1 MANYTE
7 DGLNTPTNELLFEQF
22 IEQFN
27 DEDNSRVN
35 KEMLSVLEKWSE
47 AKENFIKKGTS
58 NVEQL
63 ARYTNLK
70 NKNEFSNNYIAY
82 ILEHGSMIFGSSRPG
97 SSYQIMV
104 YKNKNGT
111 FTLSDGTHKIK
122 EDATEKDAAK
132 SESFKNVVS
141 IFNKI
146 LCLTA
151 KSDTEIELALN
162 KLVENSQ
169 YKSYI
174 AKQLLHKAVVLEFC
188 LYDKIRNPRLE
199 RVVKYP
205 LIDIYK
211 DDMLKNVLKLLRIKS
226 NDNYFKLSNSI
237 VMKYLSIIN
246 YFGKRRDSQW
256 IELTPTPLVIERMS
270 SVLWNWDYSSAI
282 QDVVT
287 RGNRDT
293 VHFWLYS
300 PGEQASN
307 WDEFYESGIMGL
319 GWDLIGDLGKYNS
332 QNDIEK
338 ALKKSED
345 TKSDQLI
352 NAKAL
357 WQFANDMKP
366 GDIVFAKKGKKLI
379 IGKGVVTSD
388 YFFDEERSELK
399 HVRSVNWT
407 NKGVWKNPSSEIIK
421 TLTLIDNIQEAE
433 KLNALFKDDLQFKND
448 FSWML
453 HESKNLILRGAPGT
467 GKSYL
472 AKEIAADIV
481 TNGQLIDGKPIKFA
495 DLSDEQKKQVAFV
508 QFHPNYDYSD
518 FVEGLRPKIND
529 DGTMGFEL
537 KDGIFKSFVA
547 QARKNYEDSLKTLED
562 IEKET
567 SVQELMMEFFSSID
581 FGKDLFK
588 TISGTE
594 FKINSIDDEHIS
606 IEIPENQTAN
616 KLSLRVDEVRK
627 MLESDVNFAMIKDV
641 TSFFGKTFATQA
653 YSYDFAIYKAIKA
666 KKAKVPK
673 TPAKQTEL
681 KKFVF
686 IIDEINRGEIS
697 KIFGELFYSIDPGYR
712 GRDGEIFTQYSNMHS
727 DPNEKFYIPDN
738 VYIIGTMN
746 DIDRS
751 VDSFDFAMRRRF
763 RFVELK
769 ASEQLKMLDSLKDD
783 VKEDAKHRMEELNK
797 AIVKEKELNENYQ
810 IGAAYFLKLNYLDFD
825 KLWTDYLEP
834 LLHEYVR
841 GMYDESDIMK
851 RLADAYGYKNSTE
864 GDADES
870 NQN

>member
-7 DGLNTPTNELLFEQF
+7 EELNTPTNELLFQQF

-27 DEDNSRVN
+27 DEDNSRVK

-47 AKENFIKKGTS
+47 IKEKFTQPGISK
-58 NVEQL
+58 VEQL

-70 NKNEFSNNYIAY
+70 GRNEIDDNYMAY
-82 ILEHGSMIFGSSRPG
+82 ILERGSVIFGYSKPFSNL
-97 SSYQIMV
+97 QIMV
-104 YKNKNGT
+104 YKNKNEKYT
-111 FTLSDGTHKIK
+111 ISDGKKPIK
-122 EDATEKDAAK
+122 ENVTEKYAAE
-132 SESFKNVVS
+132 SENFNNIVS
-141 IFNKI
+141 VFNAIF
-146 LCLTA
+146 CLST
-151 KSDTEIELALN
+151 KPDEEIALALN
-162 KLVENSQ
+162 KLVSSTHYE
-169 YKSYI
+169 SYI
-174 AKQLLHKAVVLEFC
+174 GKQLLHKAVILEFC
-188 LYDKIRNPRLE
+188 LYDKNKNPILE
-199 RVVKYP
+199 KEVKYP
-205 LIDIYK
+205 LVYIYQ
-211 DDMLKNVLKLLRIKS
+211 DDMLKKILNLLRIKDC
-226 NDNYFKLSNSI
+226 NNYFAVSNSI
-237 VMKYLSIIN
+237 AVKYLSIIN
-246 YFGKRRDSQW
+246 YFGKKKDKQW
-256 IELTPTPLVIERMS
+256 LDLKPTPLVLKRMS
-270 SVLWNWDYSSAI
+270 DALWDYGYSSI
-282 QDVVT
+282 KQDVT
-287 RGNRDT
+287 DDDRNT
-293 VHFWLYS
+293 VNYWLYS

-307 WDEFYESGIMGL
+307 WDEFYELGIMGL
-319 GWDLIGDLGKYNS
+319 GWDLVGDLRKYNS
-332 QNDIEK
+332 QDDIEN
-338 ALKKSED
+338 ALKVVED
-345 TKSDQLI
+345 TNSDQGV

-357 WQFANDMKP
+357 WQFANAMKP
-366 GDIVFAKKGKKLI
+366 GDVVFAKKGKRMI

-388 YFFDEERSELK
+388 YLFDEERSELK
-399 HVRSVNWT
+399 HVRSINWT
-407 NKGVWKNPSSEIIK
+407 NKGEWKNPSSEIIK
-421 TLTLIDNIQEAE
+421 TLTLITNIQEAE
-433 KLNALFKDDLQFKND
+433 KLNTLFKDELQFKND

-472 AKEIAADIV
+472 AKEIAADII

-518 FVEGLRPKIND
+518 FVEGLRPVKND

-537 KDGIFKSFVA
+537 KDGVFKSFVA
-547 QARKNYEDSLKTLED
+547 RARKNYEDSLKTPED
-562 IEKET
+562 IEKES
-567 SVQELMMEFFSSID
+567 SVQEAMEEFFSNIE
-581 FGKDLFK
+581 FGKDTFR
-588 TISGTE
+588 TITGNKFVITSVDDSR
-594 FKINSIDDEHIS
+594 IN
-606 IEIPENQTAN
+606 IEIPGNATAN
-616 KLSLRVDEVRK
+616 KLSLNISELRK
-627 MLESDVNFAMIKDV
+627 MLESEQDFTKIKDINA
-641 TSFFGKTFATQA
+641 FFGKTFATQGF
-653 YSYDFAIYKAIKA
+653 SYDFALYKEIKA
-666 KKAKVPK
+666 NTGVKIKSE
-673 TPAKQTEL
+673 AKQTEL

-769 ASEQLKMLDSLKDD
+769 ASEQLKMLDSLNDD

-810 IGAAYFLKLNYLDFD
+810 IGAAYFLKLNYLSCD

-851 RLADAYGYKNSTE
+851 RLADAYGYKSSTE

-870 NQN
+870 DQN

>member
-1 MANYTE
+1 MANYIE
-7 DGLNTPTNELLFEQF
+7 EELNTPTNELLFEQF

-27 DEDNSRVN
+27 NEDNSRVN

-47 AKENFIKKGTS
+47 IKEKFTQPGISK
-58 NVEQL
+58 VEQL

-70 NKNEFSNNYIAY
+70 GRNEIDDNYMAY
-82 ILEHGSMIFGSSRPG
+82 ILERGSVIFGYSKPFSNL
-97 SSYQIMV
+97 QIMV
-104 YKNKNGT
+104 YKNKNEKYT
-111 FTLSDGTHKIK
+111 ISDGKKPIK
-122 EDATEKDAAK
+122 ENVTEKYAAE
-132 SESFKNVVS
+132 SENFNNIVS
-141 IFNKI
+141 VFNAIFGLSTKP
-146 LCLTA
+146 
-151 KSDTEIELALN
+151 DEEIALALN
-162 KLVENSQ
+162 KLVSSTHYE
-169 YKSYI
+169 SYI
-174 AKQLLHKAVVLEFC
+174 GKQLLHKAVILEFC
-188 LYDKIRNPRLE
+188 LYDKNKNPILE
-199 RVVKYP
+199 KEVKYP
-205 LIDIYK
+205 LVNIYQ
-211 DDMLKNVLKLLRIKS
+211 DDMLKKILNLLRIKDC
-226 NDNYFKLSNSI
+226 NNYFAASNSI
-237 VMKYLSIIN
+237 AVKYLSIIN
-246 YFGKRRDSQW
+246 YFGKKKDKQW
-256 IELTPTPLVIERMS
+256 LDLKPTPLVLKRMS
-270 SVLWNWDYSSAI
+270 DALWDYGYSSI
-282 QDVVT
+282 KQDVT
-287 RGNRDT
+287 DDDRNT
-293 VHFWLYS
+293 VNYWLYS

-319 GWDLIGDLGKYNS
+319 GWDLVGDLRKYNS
-332 QNDIEK
+332 QDDIEK
-338 ALKKSED
+338 ALKKSKD

-366 GDIVFAKKGKKLI
+366 GDVVFAKKGTGLI
-379 IGKGVVTSD
+379 IGKGIVKSD
-388 YFFDEERSELK
+388 YLFDDERTELK
-399 HVRSVNWT
+399 HVRKIDWT
-407 NKGVWKNPSSEIIK
+407 NKGEWVNPGSAIRK
-421 TLTLIDNIQEAE
+421 TLTELTPQEAE
-433 KLNALFKDDLQFKND
+433 KLNALFKDDLQFKNV

-453 HESKNLILRGAPGT
+453 YESKNLILRGAPGT

-472 AKEIAADIV
+472 AKEIAADII

-495 DLSDEQKKQVAFV
+495 ELTDEQKKQVAFV

-518 FVEGLRPKIND
+518 FVEGLRPVKND
-529 DGTMGFEL
+529 DGTMCFDL
-537 KDGIFKSFVA
+537 KDGVFKVFVD

-562 IEKET
+562 IEKE
-567 SVQELMMEFFSSID
+567 SSIQEAINQFLLSLD
-581 FGKDLFK
+581 NKHSFK

-594 FKINSIDDEHIS
+594 FEIEKFDDERIY
-606 IEIPENQTAN
+606 INVPQNQST
-616 KLSLRVDEVRK
+616 KLTVRVDEVKK
-627 MLESDVNFAMIKDV
+627 MLESDVNFTMIKDV
-641 TSFFGKTFATQA
+641 TSFFGKTFAKQA
-653 YSYDFAIYKAIKA
+653 YSYNFAIYKAIMD
-666 KKAKVPK
+666 KKASLPK

-681 KKFVF
+681 KKYVF

-769 ASEQLKMLDSLKDD
+769 ASEQLKMLDSLNDD
-783 VKEDAKHRMEELNK
+783 AKKEEAKHRMDELNK

-825 KLWTDYLEP
+825 ELWTDYLEP

-870 NQN
+870 DQN

>member
-7 DGLNTPTNELLFEQF
+7 EELNTPTNELLFQQF

-27 DEDNSRVN
+27 DEDNSRVK

-47 AKENFIKKGTS
+47 IKEKFTQPGISK
-58 NVEQL
+58 VEQL

-70 NKNEFSNNYIAY
+70 GRNEIDDNYMAY
-82 ILEHGSMIFGSSRPG
+82 ILERGSVIFGYSKPFSNL
-97 SSYQIMV
+97 QIMV
-104 YKNKNGT
+104 YKNKNEKYT
-111 FTLSDGTHKIK
+111 ISDGKKPIK
-122 EDATEKDAAK
+122 ENVTEKYAAE
-132 SESFKNVVS
+132 SENFNNIVS
-141 IFNKI
+141 VFNAIF
-146 LCLTA
+146 CLST
-151 KSDTEIELALN
+151 KPDEEIALALN
-162 KLVENSQ
+162 KLVSSTHYE
-169 YKSYI
+169 SYI
-174 AKQLLHKAVVLEFC
+174 GKQLLHKAVILEFC
-188 LYDKIRNPRLE
+188 LYDKNKNPILE
-199 RVVKYP
+199 KEVKYP
-205 LIDIYK
+205 LVYIYQ
-211 DDMLKNVLKLLRIKS
+211 DDMLKKILNLLRIKDC
-226 NDNYFKLSNSI
+226 NNYFAVSNSI
-237 VMKYLSIIN
+237 AVKYLSIIN
-246 YFGKRRDSQW
+246 YFGKKKDKQW
-256 IELTPTPLVIERMS
+256 LDLKPTPLVLKRMS
-270 SVLWNWDYSSAI
+270 DALWDYGYSSI
-282 QDVVT
+282 KQDVT
-287 RGNRDT
+287 DDDRNT
-293 VHFWLYS
+293 VNYWLYS

-307 WDEFYESGIMGL
+307 WDEFYELGIMGL
-319 GWDLIGDLGKYNS
+319 GWDLVGDLRKYNS
-332 QNDIEK
+332 QDDIEN
-338 ALKKSED
+338 ALKVVED
-345 TKSDQLI
+345 TNSDQGV

-357 WQFANDMKP
+357 WQFANAMKP
-366 GDIVFAKKGKKLI
+366 GDVVFAKKGKRMI

-388 YFFDEERSELK
+388 YLFDEERSELK
-399 HVRSVNWT
+399 HVRSINWT
-407 NKGVWKNPSSEIIK
+407 NKGEWKNPSSEIIK
-421 TLTLIDNIQEAE
+421 TLTLITNIQEAE
-433 KLNALFKDDLQFKND
+433 KLNTLFKDELQFKND

-472 AKEIAADIV
+472 AKEIAADII

-518 FVEGLRPKIND
+518 FVEGLRPVKND

-537 KDGIFKSFVA
+537 KDGVFKSFVA
-547 QARKNYEDSLKTLED
+547 RARKNYEDSLKTPED
-562 IEKET
+562 IEKES
-567 SVQELMMEFFSSID
+567 SVQEAMEEFFSNIE
-581 FGKDLFK
+581 FGKDTFR
-588 TISGTE
+588 TITGNKFVITSVDDSR
-594 FKINSIDDEHIS
+594 IN
-606 IEIPENQTAN
+606 IEIPGNATAN
-616 KLSLRVDEVRK
+616 KLSLNISELRK
-627 MLESDVNFAMIKDV
+627 MLESEQDFTKIKDINA
-641 TSFFGKTFATQA
+641 FFGKTFATQGF
-653 YSYDFAIYKAIKA
+653 SYDFALYKEIKA
-666 KKAKVPK
+666 NTGVKIKSE
-673 TPAKQTEL
+673 AKQTEL

-769 ASEQLKMLDSLKDD
+769 ASEQLKMLDSLNDD
-783 VKEDAKHRMEELNK
+783 VKKEGAKHRMEELNK

-870 NQN
+870 DQN

>member
-1 MANYTE
+1 MNS
-7 DGLNTPTNELLFEQF
+7 LNEYEKFGFEQSITF
-22 IEQFN
+22 FN
-27 DEDNSRVN
+27 KYGNSPYVDPDKAGKEKN
-35 KEMLSVLEKWSE
+35 KMSKLGET
-47 AKENFIKKGTS
+47 AANARNNFISFAQKVASFFSDLEFYDCSMWQGNKGKGHNAFKDS
-58 NVEQL
+58 FWIQ
-63 ARYTNLK
+63 LK
-70 NKNEFSNNYIAY
+70 NPKWRDLVQSVS
-82 ILEHGSMIFGSSRPG
+82 LSFGKADDLDVWVDIKQSDKKIKSDPD
-97 SSYQIMV
+97 
-104 YKNKNGT
+104 YKNKVLRQQAHLIDLPLKNGLE
-111 FTLSDGTHKIK
+111 FRTLTLDKYRRSAIYGEKDIDDLRNKLNGAENLPLVQVRTSVDSLIERESSGILLEAVINAVRLIK
-122 EDATEKDAAK
+122 EYYDYVMSLDDNAIEEQNNK
-132 SESFKNVVS
+132 SQAPK
-141 IFNKI
+141 
-146 LCLTA
+146 
-151 KSDTEIELALN
+151 
-162 KLVENSQ
+162 
-169 YKSYI
+169 
-174 AKQLLHKAVVLEFC
+174 
-188 LYDKIRNPRLE
+188 
-199 RVVKYP
+199 
-205 LIDIYK
+205 
-211 DDMLKNVLKLLRIKS
+211 
-226 NDNYFKLSNSI
+226 
-237 VMKYLSIIN
+237 
-246 YFGKRRDSQW
+246 
-256 IELTPTPLVIERMS
+256 
-270 SVLWNWDYSSAI
+270 
-282 QDVVT
+282 
-287 RGNRDT
+287 
-293 VHFWLYS
+293 FWLYS

-345 TKSDQLI
+345 TKTDQLI

-357 WQFANDMKP
+357 WQFDHVMKP
-366 GDIVFAKKGKKLI
+366 GDVVFAKKGTGRI
-379 IGKGVVTSD
+379 IGKGIVKSD
-388 YFFDEERSELK
+388 YLFDDERTELK
-399 HVRSVNWT
+399 HVRKIDWT
-407 NKGVWKNPSSEIIK
+407 NKGEWVNPGSAIRK
-421 TLTLIDNIQEAE
+421 TLTELTPQEAE
-433 KLNALFKDDLQFKND
+433 KLNTLFKDALQFKND

-453 HESKNLILRGAPGT
+453 YESKNLILRGAPGT

-472 AKEIAADIV
+472 AKEIAADII

-537 KDGIFKSFVA
+537 KAGIFKSFVA

-594 FKINSIDDEHIS
+594 FKINGIDDEHIS

-627 MLESDVNFAMIKDV
+627 MLESDVNFTMIKDV

-666 KKAKVPK
+666 KKANVLK

-769 ASEQLKMLDSLKDD
+769 ASEQLKMLDSLNDD
-783 VKEDAKHRMEELNK
+783 DKEDAKHRMEELNK

-810 IGAAYFLKLNYLDFD
+810 IGAAYFLKLNYLGSD

-851 RLADAYGYKNSTE
+851 RLAEAYGYKSSTE

-870 NQN
+870 DQN

>member
-7 DGLNTPTNELLFEQF
+7 EELNTPTNELLFQQF

-27 DEDNSRVN
+27 DEDNSRVK

-47 AKENFIKKGTS
+47 IKEKFTQPGISK
-58 NVEQL
+58 VEQL

-70 NKNEFSNNYIAY
+70 GRNEIDDNYMAY
-82 ILEHGSMIFGSSRPG
+82 ILERGSVIFGYSKPFSNL
-97 SSYQIMV
+97 QIMV
-104 YKNKNGT
+104 YKNKNEKYT
-111 FTLSDGTHKIK
+111 ISDGKKPIK
-122 EDATEKDAAK
+122 ENVTEKYAAE
-132 SESFKNVVS
+132 SENFNNIVS
-141 IFNKI
+141 VFNAIF
-146 LCLTA
+146 CLST
-151 KSDTEIELALN
+151 KPDEEIALALN
-162 KLVENSQ
+162 KLVSSTHYE
-169 YKSYI
+169 SYI
-174 AKQLLHKAVVLEFC
+174 GKQLLHKAVILEFC
-188 LYDKIRNPRLE
+188 LYDKNKNPILE
-199 RVVKYP
+199 KEVKYP
-205 LIDIYK
+205 LVYIYQ
-211 DDMLKNVLKLLRIKS
+211 DDMLKKILNLLRIKDC
-226 NDNYFKLSNSI
+226 NNYFAVSNSI
-237 VMKYLSIIN
+237 AVKYLSIIN
-246 YFGKRRDSQW
+246 YFGKKKDKQW
-256 IELTPTPLVIERMS
+256 LDLKPTPLVLKRMS
-270 SVLWNWDYSSAI
+270 DALWDYGYSSI
-282 QDVVT
+282 KQDVT
-287 RGNRDT
+287 DDDRNT
-293 VHFWLYS
+293 VNYWLYS

-307 WDEFYESGIMGL
+307 WDEFYELGIMGL
-319 GWDLIGDLGKYNS
+319 GWDLVGDLRKYNS
-332 QNDIEK
+332 QDDIEN
-338 ALKKSED
+338 ALKVVED
-345 TKSDQLI
+345 TNSDQGV

-357 WQFANDMKP
+357 WQFANAMKP
-366 GDIVFAKKGKKLI
+366 GDVVFAKKGKRMI

-388 YFFDEERSELK
+388 YLFDEERSELK
-399 HVRSVNWT
+399 HVRSINWT
-407 NKGVWKNPSSEIIK
+407 NKGEWKNPSSEIIK
-421 TLTLIDNIQEAE
+421 TLTLITNIQEAE
-433 KLNALFKDDLQFKND
+433 KLNTLFKDELQFKND

-472 AKEIAADIV
+472 AKEIAADII

-518 FVEGLRPKIND
+518 FVEGLRPVKND

-537 KDGIFKSFVA
+537 KDGVFKSFVA
-547 QARKNYEDSLKTLED
+547 RARKNYEDSLKTPED
-562 IEKET
+562 IEKES
-567 SVQELMMEFFSSID
+567 SVQEAMEEFFSNIE
-581 FGKDLFK
+581 FGKDTFR
-588 TISGTE
+588 TITGNKFVITSVDDSR
-594 FKINSIDDEHIS
+594 IN
-606 IEIPENQTAN
+606 IEIPGNATAN
-616 KLSLRVDEVRK
+616 KLSLNISELRK
-627 MLESDVNFAMIKDV
+627 MLESEQDFTKIKDINA
-641 TSFFGKTFATQA
+641 FFDKTFATQGF
-653 YSYDFAIYKAIKA
+653 SYDFALYKEIKA
-666 KKAKVPK
+666 NTGVKIKSE
-673 TPAKQTEL
+673 AKQTEL
-681 KKFVF
+681 KKYVF

-769 ASEQLKMLDSLKDD
+769 ASEQLKMLDSLNDD
-783 VKEDAKHRMEELNK
+783 VKKEGAKHRMEELNK
-797 AIVKEKELNENYQ
+797 AIVKEKELNKNYQ

-870 NQN
+870 DQN